1 MKIYESVRAHLDV
14 KSQEGGRGA
23 HWPILYTYV
32 QFLRFVI
39 RGVATHDW
47 SRTPKIARSYRHG
60 GMLGLRDTTIASPQ
74 DQSASMRHHGSGG
87 ACIVSVDGGFG
98 VIQVSGSLQQGIQQS
113 EHLRGKGWAYPCQV
127 SSVTSSATRP
137 AWSALIGEGRLGGA
151 QVLVASG
158 CQASCRHDT
167 AALDLWQ

>member
-1 MKIYESVRAHLDV
+1 MRALANPLYVRTIFTIRYTGGSHSRLVAD
-14 KSQEGGRGA
+14 SQNRPLLPA
-23 HWPILYTYV
+23 
-32 QFLRFVI
+32 
-39 RGVATHDW
+39 
-47 SRTPKIARSYRHG
+47 HG

-137 AWSALIGEGRLGGA
+137 AWSALLGEGRLGGA